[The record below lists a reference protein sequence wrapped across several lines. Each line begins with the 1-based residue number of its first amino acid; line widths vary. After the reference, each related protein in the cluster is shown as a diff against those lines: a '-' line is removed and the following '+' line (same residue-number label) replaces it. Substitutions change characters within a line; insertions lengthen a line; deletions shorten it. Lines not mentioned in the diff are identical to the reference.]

1 MPMTVLLM
9 ALTIKRNP
17 PLHDLTDGRMRATRI
32 ATRSDLKQEAFFPQA
47 IFDGCVKSPK
57 YPSPSGEG

>member
-17 PLHDLTDGRMRATRI
+17 LLHDLTGGRMRATQITPHRN
-32 ATRSDLKQEAFFPQA
+32 LKQEASFRQA
-47 IFDGCVKSPK
+47 IF
-57 YPSPSGEG
+57 SPSQEII